1 LISIIE
7 SLRLRRDDVRAV
19 AGRNEVVV
27 VRGQAIPLLRLDG
40 LFGLQRPRPESPWEL
55 VVIIENEGKRIALP
69 VDEIQGQSQVV
80 IKSLEANYRR
90 IEGLMGATILGD
102 GRVAL
107 ILDVQA
113 LARLAQ
119 PSGRSAADGEMDAE
133 REVRA

>member
-1 LISIIE
+1 M
-7 SLRLRRDDVRAV
+7 
-19 AGRNEVVV
+19 
-27 VRGQAIPLLRLDG
+27 
-40 LFGLQRPRPESPWEL
+40 
-55 VVIIENEGKRIALP
+55 IIENEGKRIALP

-90 IEGLMGATILGD
+90 VDGLMGATILGD

-119 PSGRSAADGEMDAE
+119 PGGRPAEDSNMDLE
-133 REVRA
+133 REVHA